1 MKFRVAVLLAVAPIV
16 GVAASPRV
24 HAASFNVKP
33 TQIHLST
40 KVKSGMLGVRNE
52 SGVTTRFQLSVFTW
66 SQSAKGEMQLAPT
79 QDIVFFPSMLSL
91 GPGEERQVR
100 IGTTVPAGSTERTYR
115 IFVEELP
122 AAVKAKDAATG
133 KTQVQV
139 LTRMGVPIFIEPAA
153 ATAGADSTLAVRIEP
168 KNVRGEKVTFEVKN
182 TSNVHFTIRHAR
194 VLGRGAAKENLFERS
209 VDGWYVLAGGSR
221 VFEVEPPKGI
231 CAKTKELSFEV
242 ETDKTKLATQL
253 DTRSG
258 ICGP

>member
-1 MKFRVAVLLAVAPIV
+1 MKLRVAVLMAVAPIV
-16 GVAASPRV
+16 GVAASPRA
-24 HAASFNVKP
+24 HAAAFNVKP

-52 SGVTTRFQLSVFTW
+52 SGETMRFQLSVFTW
-66 SQSAKGEMQLAPT
+66 SQSATGEMQLAPT

-91 GPGEERQVR
+91 GPGEERQIR
-100 IGTTVPAGSTERTYR
+100 IGSTVPAGPNERTYR

-122 AAVKAKDAATG
+122 PAVKAKDAAAG
-133 KTQVQV
+133 KTQVRV

-153 ATAGADSTLAVRIEP
+153 ATASAAQAPVARIEP
-168 KNVRGEKVTFEVKN
+168 KGVRGDKVTFEVKN
-182 TSNVHFTIRHAR
+182 TSNVHFTIKQAR
-194 VLGRGAAKENLFERS
+194 VLGRGAAKESLFERT
-209 VDGWYVLAGGSR
+209 VPGWYVLAGGSR

-242 ETDKTKLATQL
+242 ETDKTKLSTQL